1 MKKAHEQTADRDKT
15 ADVKM
20 SPRAFSAIF
29 FVSSVLHMLIHGAIV
44 TVEAL
49 GPAKTSK
56 FGNLNTDQTWLR
68 CNIPF
73 YRAVVVAGV
82 HLLLSVA
89 GWLGCVHGSGLT
101 FVIYSIGTTFVVST
115 ATPLT
120 LLPLLTAC
128 GGEPSISVPVQDVA
142 KIGVEVVLQIGF
154 GVLAV
159 ISSAI
164 IPFAALSRGES
175 TQRSSAAADFA
186 GALSSAIYCAV
197 SYMVESQW
205 ACLCLHDDPSQSNF
219 SFWGGC
225 HAVLYNGQDIMASE
239 EIRAVCADLPNF
251 YLFLSL
257 SLL

>member
-1 MKKAHEQTADRDKT
+1 VSCQMKKEYEQTAYRDKT
-15 ADVKM
+15 VHVKM
-20 SPRAFSAIF
+20 SSGFVAQRPRAFSAIF
-29 FVSSVLHMLIHGAIV
+29 VFSSVLHMLIHGAIV

-73 YRAVVVAGV
+73 FRAVVVAGI

-89 GWLGCVHGSGLT
+89 GWLGCVHCDGVGCLT

-120 LLPLLTAC
+120 LLPFLTAC
-128 GGEPSISVPVQDVA
+128 GGEPPISVPVQDMV
-142 KIGVEVVLQIGF
+142 KIGVEVVVQIGV
-154 GVLAV
+154 GMLAV

-164 IPFAALSRGES
+164 IPFAALSRGEI

-186 GALSSAIYCAV
+186 GALSSAIYCTV
-197 SYMVESQW
+197 
-205 ACLCLHDDPSQSNF
+205 
-219 SFWGGC
+219 
-225 HAVLYNGQDIMASE
+225 
-239 EIRAVCADLPNF
+239 
-251 YLFLSL
+251 
-257 SLL
+257 

>member
-1 MKKAHEQTADRDKT
+1 
-15 ADVKM
+15 M
-20 SPRAFSAIF
+20 SSGFLAQRPRAFSAIF
-29 FVSSVLHMLIHGAIV
+29 FFSSILHMLIHGAIV

-89 GWLGCVHGSGLT
+89 GWLGCVHCDSAGGLT
-101 FVIYSIGTTFVVST
+101 FVIYSLGTTFVVST

-128 GGEPSISVPVQDVA
+128 GGEQISVPVQDVV
-142 KIGVEVVLQIGF
+142 KIGVEVVVQIVF
-154 GVLAV
+154 GMLAV

-186 GALSSAIYCAV
+186 GAISSAIYCAL
-197 SYMVESQW
+197 SYIVESQW
-205 ACLCLHDDPSQSNF
+205 ACLCLHDDPRQCYF
-219 SFWGGC
+219 SFWGVC
-225 HAVLYNGQDIMASE
+225 HAVLCKTSWHQ
-239 EIRAVCADLPNF
+239 RK
-251 YLFLSL
+251 
-257 SLL
+257 